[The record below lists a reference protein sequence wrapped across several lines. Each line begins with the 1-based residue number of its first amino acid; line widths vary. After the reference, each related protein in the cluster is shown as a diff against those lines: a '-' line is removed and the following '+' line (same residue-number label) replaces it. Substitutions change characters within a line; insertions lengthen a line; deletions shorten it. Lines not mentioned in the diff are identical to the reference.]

1 MGLDMY
7 LSASKSEHNYKFM
20 GTADSPD
27 NEAFVSI
34 VNALNANDFVDTD
47 SPFLTVDINVA
58 YWRKANAIHG
68 WFVKNV
74 QGGNDDCGR
83 YRVPRESL
91 VELQEACL
99 EALANRDSKVLDPT
113 EGFFF
118 GSSDK
123 DEYWQADLRETVTI
137 IGTLLKIVPEEWSF
151 YYQSSW

>member
-27 NEAFVSI
+27 NERFVSI
-34 VNALNANDFVDTD
+34 VNALNAQDFVDTD

-68 WFVKNV
+68 WFVENV
-74 QGGNDDCGR
+74 QNGQDDCGR
-83 YRVPRESL
+83 YRVGRETL
-91 VELQEACL
+91 LRLQEACIQ
-99 EALANRDSKVLDPT
+99 ALADRESNVLNPT

-118 GSSDK
+118 GSSEK
-123 DEYWQADLRETVTI
+123 DSYWEDDLRHTVTT
-137 IGTLLKIVPEEWSF
+137 IGTLLKIVPDDWSF